1 MSLRK
6 RSAIWAWAVL
16 VLAGTAYSRPAMGA
30 VVIGQDPEAQQ
41 ARAERR
47 AEAQTR
53 IVELLKQR
61 SVRPVEATVL
71 TGDARRL
78 VASLSDEQV
87 ESFLRGE
94 DLLQVMSRKSMIQA
108 SSTAAGDA
116 ADVASVTAS
125 AIGDAET
132 DLLFVPV
139 SPCRIID
146 TRFGGGA
153 LSSGEVRSFEVTGST
168 GFAAQGG
175 NAAGCGIPL
184 GATDP
189 LAPAIVVNFVA
200 VGPAGPGHLEAWEF
214 GQPVPNASVINYAN
228 VPGLNI
234 ANGVVVPIAGVSSLE
249 KDLNIRANV
258 SSTHVVADVTGY
270 FTRFPQQ
277 NFQGGLKSTILN
289 NDFTTLTSL
298 ADGACHELNSC
309 SVTSDTAGTVI
320 VEAWGQFVTNHAS
333 GTQDRVIIGV
343 ETVSPVVCDYEN
355 TVNSSDFE
363 VSASLGT
370 NVDVD
375 FTVSHGRAFHQNAGV
390 TRTYRLSGRMTSG
403 ANSGDAIENS
413 RLICTFIPD

>member
-16 VLAGTAYSRPAMGA
+16 VLAAGAAYGRPAVGA
-30 VVIGQDPEAQQ
+30 VIGQDPEAQQ

-61 SVRPVEATVL
+61 SVRPVQAAVL
-71 TGDARRL
+71 TVDARRL

-94 DLLQVMSRKSMIQA
+94 DLVELMSRKSSIQA
-108 SSTAAGDA
+108 SSTADG
-116 ADVASVTAS
+116 DVASVIAP

-153 LSSGEVRSFEVTGST
+153 FAAGETRSFEVTGST
-168 GFAAQGG
+168 GFGAQGG
-175 NAAGCGIPL
+175 NATGCGIPL
-184 GATDP
+184 GAADP

-234 ANGVVVPIAGVSSLE
+234 ANGVVVPIAGVSSLD

-258 SSTHVVADVTGY
+258 SGTHVVADVTGY
-270 FTRFPQQ
+270 FTRFPEQ

-298 ADGACHELNSC
+298 ADGACRELNSC
-309 SVTSDTAGTVI
+309 TVTTDSAGTVI
-320 VEAWGQFVTNHAS
+320 VEAWGQFVANHSS

-343 ETVSPVVCDYEN
+343 ETVSPVACDYEN

-370 NVDVD
+370 NPDVD

-390 TRTYRLSGRMTSG
+390 TRTYRLSGRMTTG